1 MSNVILGSEEFIAL
15 PDLNLQVIRARI
27 DSGAA
32 SSVIHA
38 FNIKIMKNNNEE
50 TKSVIT
56 FLISKDF
63 IVIWIC

>member
-1 MSNVILGSEEFIAL
+1 L
-15 PDLNLQVIRARI
+15 
-27 DSGAA
+27 
-32 SSVIHA
+32 SS
-38 FNIKIMKNNNEE
+38 FPQEKNNNEE